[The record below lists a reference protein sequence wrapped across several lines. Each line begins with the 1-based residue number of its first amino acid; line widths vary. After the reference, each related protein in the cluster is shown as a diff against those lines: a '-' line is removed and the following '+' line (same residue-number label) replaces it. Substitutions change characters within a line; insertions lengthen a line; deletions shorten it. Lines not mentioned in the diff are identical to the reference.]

1 MESCAPP
8 RLGQSPREA
17 GGLDSTPDIMTHE
30 ALDPGSAS
38 ATPVSGACFSAA
50 RESILAAGR
59 PGPSAR
65 WPGPASP

>member
-38 ATPVSGACFSAA
+38 ATPVSGACFSAC
-50 RESILAAGR
+50 
-59 PGPSAR
+59 
-65 WPGPASP
+65 